1 MQKKKGGTSV
11 KGYEETK
18 KSGTNE
24 PELGIKHE
32 KKKQQHQRELAFP
45 PQLLSSR
52 LSCFPLS
59 TRSRL

>member
-1 MQKKKGGTSV
+1 MSVRKNAKKKKGGTSV

-32 KKKQQHQRELAFP
+32 KKNNNTKE
-45 PQLLSSR
+45 S
-52 LSCFPLS
+52 
-59 TRSRL
+59 